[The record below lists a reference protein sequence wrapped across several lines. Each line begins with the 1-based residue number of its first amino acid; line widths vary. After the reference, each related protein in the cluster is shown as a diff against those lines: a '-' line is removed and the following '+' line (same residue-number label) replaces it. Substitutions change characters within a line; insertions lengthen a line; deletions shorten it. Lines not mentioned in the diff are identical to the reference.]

1 MNDEQTPE
9 QIAEPTPEA
18 APEANPETA
27 ISSEDVDRLRQE
39 RDSLTIEVTQLKE
52 SFNLLIK
59 DNLRDLE
66 RRKQALTLSIEQL
79 ERRQERIKAEMQ
91 STFAGQ
97 SQEIAV
103 RVQSFKDYLVGS
115 LQDLAIAAEKLEL
128 VQTVVPTITPLP
140 PTRPEENPDDQ
151 PPDLSQVQLS
161 EASYKDKADRI
172 RQVLEI
178 FRSEP
183 DYYGPP
189 WKLRRTFE
197 KAPSDAVEKWFF
209 EQGGR
214 GSMRTLGSRLQNI
227 LVTSAVISILYNL
240 YGQKL
245 RPMILVNG
253 PERLGEWRRG
263 LQDCLGVTRNDF
275 GGDRGLLLFEYA
287 EPIVQRADRIQKEG
301 NLPLIIIDET
311 EALINLSLLQYPLWL
326 AFVPNPQ
333 SAPEDTSYGSTTN
346 PPYGSNPRSNY
357 GSNYGAN
364 YGSSSRSNYF

>member
-1 MNDEQTPE
+1 MNDDQTPEQTPE
-9 QIAEPTPEA
+9 QTPDETLTPEA
-18 APEANPETA
+18 IA
-27 ISSEDVDRLRQE
+27 RLRQE
-39 RDSLTIEVTQLKE
+39 RDSLAIEITELKE
-52 SFNLLIK
+52 SFNLLVK

-66 RRKQALTLSIEQL
+66 RRKQALTLSVEQL

-97 SQEIAV
+97 SQEVAV

-128 VQTVVPTITPLP
+128 VQTVTPTIDYNPVLTK
-140 PTRPEENPDDQ
+140 PTDDS
-151 PPDLSQVQLS
+151 PADLSQVQLA
-161 EASYKDKADRI
+161 EASYKDKADQI

-197 KAPSDAVEKWFF
+197 KAPSDAVEAWFF
-209 EQGGR
+209 QQGGR
-214 GSMRTLGSRLQNI
+214 GSIRTLGSRLQNI
-227 LVTSAVISILYNL
+227 LITSAVISILYNL
-240 YGQKL
+240 YGSKL

-287 EPIVQRADRIQKEG
+287 EPIVQRADRLQKEG

-311 EALINLSLLQYPLWL
+311 EELINLSLLQYPLWL

-333 SAPEDTSYGSTTN
+333 SMNN
-346 PPYGSNPRSNY
+346 PMGG
-357 GSNYGAN
+357 GSNYGPN
-364 YGSSSRSNYF
+364 SGSNPGQGYSYFS

>member
-1 MNDEQTPE
+1 MNDDQTPE
-9 QIAEPTPEA
+9 QNPEETSVQTPDETLTPEA
-18 APEANPETA
+18 IAT
-27 ISSEDVDRLRQE
+27 LRQE
-39 RDSLTIEVTQLKE
+39 RDSLSIEITELKE
-52 SFNLLIK
+52 SFNLLVK

-66 RRKQALTLSIEQL
+66 RRKQALTLSVEQL
-79 ERRQERIKAEMQ
+79 ERRQERIKTEMQ

-97 SQEIAV
+97 SQEVAV

-128 VQTVVPTITPLP
+128 VQTVTPTIDYNPVLTK
-140 PTRPEENPDDQ
+140 PTDDQ
-151 PPDLSQVQLS
+151 PADLSQVQLA
-161 EASYKDKADRI
+161 EASYKDKADQI

-197 KAPSDAVEKWFF
+197 KAPSDAVESWFF
-209 EQGGR
+209 QQGGR
-214 GSMRTLGSRLQNI
+214 GSIRTLGSRLQNI
-227 LVTSAVISILYNL
+227 LISSAVISILYNL
-240 YGQKL
+240 YGSKL

-287 EPIVQRADRIQKEG
+287 EPIVQRADRLQKEG

-311 EALINLSLLQYPLWL
+311 EELINLSLLQYPLWL

-333 SAPEDTSYGSTTN
+333 SMNN
-346 PPYGSNPRSNY
+346 PSSGPNY
-357 GSNYGAN
+357 GSNS
-364 YGSSSRSNYF
+364 GSNPGQGYSYFS

>member
-1 MNDEQTPE
+1 MNDDQTPE
-9 QIAEPTPEA
+9 QNPEETSVPTPDETLTPEA
-18 APEANPETA
+18 IAT
-27 ISSEDVDRLRQE
+27 LRQE
-39 RDSLTIEVTQLKE
+39 RDSLSIEITELKE
-52 SFNLLIK
+52 SFNLLVK

-66 RRKQALTLSIEQL
+66 RRKQALTLSVEQL
-79 ERRQERIKAEMQ
+79 ERRQERIKTEMQ

-97 SQEIAV
+97 SQEVAV

-115 LQDLAIAAEKLEL
+115 LQDLALAAEKLEL
-128 VQTVVPTITPLP
+128 VQTVTPTIDYQPVTMAKNL
-140 PTRPEENPDDQ
+140 DDQ
-151 PPDLSQVQLS
+151 PADLSQVQLA
-161 EASYKDKADRI
+161 EASYKDKADQI

-197 KAPSDAVEKWFF
+197 KAPSDAVESWFF
-209 EQGGR
+209 QQGGR
-214 GSMRTLGSRLQNI
+214 GSIRTLGSRLQNI
-227 LVTSAVISILYNL
+227 LISSAVISILYNL
-240 YGQKL
+240 YGSKL

-287 EPIVQRADRIQKEG
+287 DPIVQRADRLQKEG

-311 EALINLSLLQYPLWL
+311 EELINLSLLQYPLWL

-333 SAPEDTSYGSTTN
+333 SMNN
-346 PPYGSNPRSNY
+346 PNSGSNY
-357 GSNYGAN
+357 GSNS
-364 YGSSSRSNYF
+364 GSNPGQGYSYFS

>member
-1 MNDEQTPE
+1 MNDDQTPE
-9 QIAEPTPEA
+9 QTPDETPDETLTPEA
-18 APEANPETA
+18 IAT
-27 ISSEDVDRLRQE
+27 LREE
-39 RDSLTIEVTQLKE
+39 RDSLAIEITELKE
-52 SFNLLIK
+52 SFNLLVK

-66 RRKQALTLSIEQL
+66 RRKQALTLSVEQL
-79 ERRQERIKAEMQ
+79 ERRQERIKTEMQ

-97 SQEIAV
+97 SQEVAV

-128 VQTVVPTITPLP
+128 VQTVTPTIDYNPVLTK
-140 PTRPEENPDDQ
+140 PTDDQ
-151 PPDLSQVQLS
+151 PADLSQVQLA
-161 EASYKDKADRI
+161 EASYKDKADQI

-197 KAPSDAVEKWFF
+197 KAPSDAVESWFF
-209 EQGGR
+209 QQGGR
-214 GSMRTLGSRLQNI
+214 GSIRTLGSRLQNI
-227 LVTSAVISILYNL
+227 LITSAVISILYNL
-240 YGQKL
+240 YGSKL

-287 EPIVQRADRIQKEG
+287 EPIVQRADRLQKEG

-311 EALINLSLLQYPLWL
+311 EELINLSLLQYPLWL

-333 SAPEDTSYGSTTN
+333 SMNN
-346 PPYGSNPRSNY
+346 PSSGPNY
-357 GSNYGAN
+357 GSNS
-364 YGSSSRSNYF
+364 GSNPGQGYSYFS

>member
-1 MNDEQTPE
+1 MNDDQTPE
-9 QIAEPTPEA
+9 QNPEETSVPTPDETLTPEA
-18 APEANPETA
+18 IAT
-27 ISSEDVDRLRQE
+27 LRQE
-39 RDSLTIEVTQLKE
+39 RDSLTIEITELKE
-52 SFNLLIK
+52 SFNLLVK

-66 RRKQALTLSIEQL
+66 RRKQALTLSVEQL
-79 ERRQERIKAEMQ
+79 ERRQERIKTEMQ

-97 SQEIAV
+97 SQEVAV

-128 VQTVVPTITPLP
+128 VQTVTPTIDYNPVLTK
-140 PTRPEENPDDQ
+140 PTDDQ
-151 PPDLSQVQLS
+151 PADLSQVQLA
-161 EASYKDKADRI
+161 EASYKDKADQI

-197 KAPSDAVEKWFF
+197 KAPSDAVESWFF
-209 EQGGR
+209 QQGGR
-214 GSMRTLGSRLQNI
+214 GSIRTLGSRLQNI
-227 LVTSAVISILYNL
+227 LITSAVISILYNL
-240 YGQKL
+240 YGSKL

-287 EPIVQRADRIQKEG
+287 EPIVQRADRLQKEG

-311 EALINLSLLQYPLWL
+311 EELINLSLLQYPLWL

-333 SAPEDTSYGSTTN
+333 SMNN
-346 PPYGSNPRSNY
+346 PSSGPNY
-357 GSNYGAN
+357 GSNS
-364 YGSSSRSNYF
+364 GSNPGQGYSYFS

>member
-1 MNDEQTPE
+1 MNDDQTPEQTPE
-9 QIAEPTPEA
+9 QTPDETLTPEA
-18 APEANPETA
+18 IA
-27 ISSEDVDRLRQE
+27 RLRQE
-39 RDSLTIEVTQLKE
+39 RDSLAIEITELKE
-52 SFNLLIK
+52 SFNLLVK

-66 RRKQALTLSIEQL
+66 RRKQALTLSVEQL

-97 SQEIAV
+97 SQEVAV

-128 VQTVVPTITPLP
+128 VQTVTPTIDYNPVLTK
-140 PTRPEENPDDQ
+140 PTDDS
-151 PPDLSQVQLS
+151 PADLSQVQLA
-161 EASYKDKADRI
+161 EASYKDKADQI

-197 KAPSDAVEKWFF
+197 KAPSDAVEAWFF
-209 EQGGR
+209 QQGGR
-214 GSMRTLGSRLQNI
+214 GSIRTLGSRLQNI
-227 LVTSAVISILYNL
+227 LITSAVISILYNL
-240 YGQKL
+240 YGSKL

-287 EPIVQRADRIQKEG
+287 EPIVQRADRLQKEG

-311 EALINLSLLQYPLWL
+311 EELINLSLLQYPLWL

-333 SAPEDTSYGSTTN
+333 SMNN
-346 PPYGSNPRSNY
+346 PSSGPNY
-357 GSNYGAN
+357 GSNS
-364 YGSSSRSNYF
+364 GSNPGQGYSYFS

>member
-1 MNDEQTPE
+1 MNDDQTPE
-9 QIAEPTPEA
+9 QNPEEISVPTPDETLTPEA
-18 APEANPETA
+18 IAT
-27 ISSEDVDRLRQE
+27 LRQE
-39 RDSLTIEVTQLKE
+39 RDSLSIEITELKE
-52 SFNLLIK
+52 SFNLLVK

-66 RRKQALTLSIEQL
+66 RRKQALTLSVEQL

-97 SQEIAV
+97 SQEVAV

-128 VQTVVPTITPLP
+128 VQTVTPTIDYQPVLTK
-140 PTRPEENPDDQ
+140 PTDAPA
-151 PPDLSQVQLS
+151 DLSQVQLA
-161 EASYKDKADRI
+161 EASYKDKADQI

-197 KAPSDAVEKWFF
+197 KAPSDAVESWFF
-209 EQGGR
+209 QQGGR
-214 GSMRTLGSRLQNI
+214 GSIRTLGSRLQNI
-227 LVTSAVISILYNL
+227 LITSAVISILYNL
-240 YGQKL
+240 YGSKL

-287 EPIVQRADRIQKEG
+287 EPIVQRADRLQKEG

-311 EALINLSLLQYPLWL
+311 EELINLSLLQYPLWL

-333 SAPEDTSYGSTTN
+333 SMNN
-346 PPYGSNPRSNY
+346 PMGG
-357 GSNYGAN
+357 GSNYGPN
-364 YGSSSRSNYF
+364 SGSNPGQGYSYFS

>member
-1 MNDEQTPE
+1 MNDDQTLDQTPE
-9 QIAEPTPEA
+9 QISEPAPDETPTPE
-18 APEANPETA
+18 E
-27 ISSEDVDRLRQE
+27 IDRLRQE
-39 RDSLTIEVTQLKE
+39 RNSLTIEITELKE
-52 SFNLLIK
+52 SFNLLVK

-66 RRKQALTLSIEQL
+66 RRKQALTLSVEQL

-97 SQEIAV
+97 SQEVAV

-115 LQDLAIAAEKLEL
+115 LQDLVLAAEKLEL
-128 VQTVVPTITPLP
+128 VQTVTPTIDYNPVLTK
-140 PTRPEENPDDQ
+140 PTDDS
-151 PPDLSQVQLS
+151 PADLSQVQLA
-161 EASYKDKADRI
+161 EASYKDKADQI

-197 KAPSDAVEKWFF
+197 KAPSDAVESWFF
-209 EQGGR
+209 QQGGR
-214 GSMRTLGSRLQNI
+214 GSIRTLGSRLQNI
-227 LVTSAVISILYNL
+227 LISSAVISILYNL

-287 EPIVQRADRIQKEG
+287 EPIVQRADRLQKEG

-311 EALINLSLLQYPLWL
+311 EELINLSLLQYPLWL
-326 AFVPNPQ
+326 AFVPQPMNNPN
-333 SAPEDTSYGSTTN
+333 SGSSYGSN
-346 PPYGSNPRSNY
+346 SSSNSGSNPGQGYS
-357 GSNYGAN
+357 
-364 YGSSSRSNYF
+364 YFS

>member
-1 MNDEQTPE
+1 MNDDQTPEQTPE
-9 QIAEPTPEA
+9 QTPDETLTPEA
-18 APEANPETA
+18 IA
-27 ISSEDVDRLRQE
+27 RLRQE
-39 RDSLTIEVTQLKE
+39 RDSLAIEITELKE
-52 SFNLLIK
+52 SFNLLVK

-66 RRKQALTLSIEQL
+66 RRKQALTLSVEQL

-97 SQEIAV
+97 SQEVAV

-128 VQTVVPTITPLP
+128 VQTVTPTIDYNPVLTK
-140 PTRPEENPDDQ
+140 PTDDS
-151 PPDLSQVQLS
+151 PADLSQVQLA
-161 EASYKDKADRI
+161 EASYKDKADQI

-197 KAPSDAVEKWFF
+197 KAPSDAVESWFF
-209 EQGGR
+209 QQGGR
-214 GSMRTLGSRLQNI
+214 GSIRTLGSRLQNI
-227 LVTSAVISILYNL
+227 LITSAVISILYNL
-240 YGQKL
+240 YGSKL

-287 EPIVQRADRIQKEG
+287 EPIVQRADRLQKEG

-311 EALINLSLLQYPLWL
+311 EELINLSLLQYPLWL

-333 SAPEDTSYGSTTN
+333 SMNN
-346 PPYGSNPRSNY
+346 PSSGPNY
-357 GSNYGAN
+357 GSNS
-364 YGSSSRSNYF
+364 GSNPGQGYSYFS

>member
-1 MNDEQTPE
+1 MNDDQTPE
-9 QIAEPTPEA
+9 QNPEETAVPTSDETLTPEA
-18 APEANPETA
+18 IAT
-27 ISSEDVDRLRQE
+27 LRQE
-39 RDSLTIEVTQLKE
+39 RDSLTIEITELKE
-52 SFNLLIK
+52 SFNLLVK

-66 RRKQALTLSIEQL
+66 RRKQALTLSVEQL
-79 ERRQERIKAEMQ
+79 ERRQERIKTEMQ

-97 SQEIAV
+97 SQEVAV

-115 LQDLAIAAEKLEL
+115 LQDLALAAEKLEL
-128 VQTVVPTITPLP
+128 VQTVTPTIDY
-140 PTRPEENPDDQ
+140 NPVLTKPNDDQ
-151 PPDLSQVQLS
+151 PADLSQVQLA
-161 EASYKDKADRI
+161 EASYKDKADQI

-197 KAPSDAVEKWFF
+197 KAPSDAVESWFF
-209 EQGGR
+209 QQGGR
-214 GSMRTLGSRLQNI
+214 GSIRTLGSRLQNI
-227 LVTSAVISILYNL
+227 LISSAVISILYNL
-240 YGQKL
+240 YGSKL

-287 EPIVQRADRIQKEG
+287 DPIVQRADRLQKEG

-311 EALINLSLLQYPLWL
+311 EELINLSLLQYPLWL

-333 SAPEDTSYGSTTN
+333 SMNSPNSG
-346 PPYGSNPRSNY
+346 SNY
-357 GSNYGAN
+357 GSNS
-364 YGSSSRSNYF
+364 GSNPGQGYSYFS